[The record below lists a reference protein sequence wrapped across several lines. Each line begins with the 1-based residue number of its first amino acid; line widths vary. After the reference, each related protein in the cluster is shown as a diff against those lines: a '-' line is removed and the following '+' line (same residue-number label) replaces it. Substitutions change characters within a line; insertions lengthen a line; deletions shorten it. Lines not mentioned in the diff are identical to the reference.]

1 MNKRRQLLAGLA
13 ALPLCCGSALAQR
26 YPARPVRVL
35 VGFAAGGITDITAR
49 VLVDVMAPFLGQPM
63 IVDNKPGAGGNI
75 ATAELARS
83 APDGYTL
90 MVASPGQLV
99 VNPMT
104 QAAPGF
110 DPKLQFSLIGLTNT
124 SPFVVVVPANSPFH
138 SVAELVAWGR
148 AHPGELLFASPGI
161 GTTMHIGG
169 EMLNAFTGVGA
180 VHVPYRG
187 GAQSSADLI
196 AGRVHFMVDSLG
208 ATSAMINGGQL
219 RVIGVTGSR
228 RMERYPEAAA
238 LVETWPE
245 FELSSWLGLVGPPR
259 LPAEVTKTLAA
270 ALAQAV
276 RVPKFADH
284 IASRGSATTDP
295 SPAAFAAHL
304 ERERRRIERTIVKT
318 GLRLD

>member
-1 MNKRRQLLAGLA
+1 MNTRRQLLAGIA
-13 ALPLCCGSALAQR
+13 TLPLWSGSALAQR
-26 YPARPVRVL
+26 YPARPLRVL
-35 VGFAAGGITDITAR
+35 VGFAAGGITDTTAR
-49 VLVDVMAPFLGQPM
+49 VLVEVMSPVLGQPM

-75 ATAELARS
+75 ATSELARS
-83 APDGYTL
+83 VPDGYTL

-104 QAAPGF
+104 QASPGF

-124 SPFVVVVPANSPFH
+124 SPFVVVVPANSPFR

-148 AHPGELLFASPGI
+148 SHPGELLFASPGI

-196 AGRVHFMVDSLG
+196 AGRVHFMIDSLG
-208 ATSAMINGGQL
+208 ATSSMINGGQL

-228 RMERYPEAAA
+228 RMERFPDAAA
-238 LVETWPE
+238 LVETWSE

-276 RVPKFADH
+276 RVPRFAEH
-284 IASRGSATTDP
+284 IASRGSATADP
-295 SPAAFAAHL
+295 SPGAFAAHL

-318 GLRLD
+318 GLKLD